1 MRPDSGSAPVA
12 ACQGRACA
20 DAAPPLRAAAVE
32 DFGAAIAAMP
42 EYGDAWKRRGQAR
55 AALGQAGGALADFG
69 RAVAL
74 TAEPGGRAE
83 ALAERGA
90 LLQKGRDLR
99 RAAAD
104 LEEAARLNA
113 GSKQVA
119 PRPSCT
125 HMFRGFVARVW
136 RQRRRPQGAMDRR
149 AETALR
155 VRRACAG
162 SSPHTREVC
171 VVCTCES
178 IAPEGLLWRRLH

>member
-1 MRPDSGSAPVA
+1 VRARA
-12 ACQGRACA
+12 RARGRAA
-20 DAAPPLRAAAVE
+20 DAAPPRCAAAVE

-119 PRPSCT
+119 PRPGLRFS
-125 HMFRGFVARVW
+125 GVS
-136 RQRRRPQGAMDRR
+136 
-149 AETALR
+149 LR
-155 VRRACAG
+155 VSGG
-162 SSPHTREVC
+162 SSGGHRARRTGEP
-171 VVCTCES
+171 
-178 IAPEGLLWRRLH
+178 GLCCASGDPAQA